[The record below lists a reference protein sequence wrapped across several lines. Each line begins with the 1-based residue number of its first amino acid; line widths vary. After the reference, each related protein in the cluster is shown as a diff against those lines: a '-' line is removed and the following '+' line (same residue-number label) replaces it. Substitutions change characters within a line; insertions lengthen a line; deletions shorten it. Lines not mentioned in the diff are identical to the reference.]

1 MEIAPEREVG
11 ERVVPASGFRVFS
24 VPASNTIPSPDG
36 ANLQPGTRNPE
47 LGTLLVLLFAPLAVA
62 KDPPVS
68 GKEVTEFRDLDKA
81 VLEFMQTIDASA
93 ATVAVSK
100 DGKLLHSRGYG
111 HADGNKKK
119 PTPPDALFRIAS
131 VSKPV
136 TSAMVYTAIRDKKL
150 DADAKAFD
158 LIGAKP
164 PGKQKVAD
172 ERIKDVTVKHL
183 LEHKGGWDAEKAGDL
198 AFMTTEVATE
208 LKLSRPLKSTDV
220 ITYALTRPLQF
231 DPGSKEAYSN
241 FGYCVLGRVL
251 ETVHKK
257 PFADC
262 LNDFT
267 KPLGAKDIR
276 VGTTKK
282 RDPREVWYPV
292 PDDNLPWE
300 LMDAFGGLVASA
312 PALCSFL
319 DGYWVSGD
327 PREKGQTG
335 DGTFFGSLPGTTAMV
350 RQRQDG
356 YNVAVLFNNR
366 RTKTFRD
373 DNDTLKKVVDA
384 AVDGTATKK

>member
-1 MEIAPEREVG
+1 M
-11 ERVVPASGFRVFS
+11 RVRLPVLA
-24 VPASNTIPSPDG
+24 
-36 ANLQPGTRNPE
+36 
-47 LGTLLVLLFAPLAVA
+47 LLLAFAPLGVA

-68 GKEVTEFRDLDKA
+68 GKEVAEFRDLDKA

-100 DGKLLHSRGYG
+100 DGTPLHSRGFGY
-111 HADGNKKK
+111 ADANKKK
-119 PTPPDALFRIAS
+119 PAPPDALFRIAS

-136 TSAMVYTAIRDKKL
+136 TSAMVKAAIRDKKL

-172 ERIKDVTVKHL
+172 ERIADVTVAHL
-183 LEHKGGWDAEKAGDL
+183 LEHKGGWDTAKAGDL
-198 AFMTTEVATE
+198 MFKPAEAAAE
-208 LKLSRPLKSTDV
+208 LKLTRPLKPVDV
-220 ITYALTRPLQF
+220 ISYALTRPLQF

-257 PFADC
+257 PYADC
-262 LNDFT
+262 LNEHIA
-267 KPLGAKDIR
+267 KPLGVKDIK
-276 VGTTKK
+276 VGFALSKK

-292 PDDNLPWE
+292 PDDSYPLDV
-300 LMDAFGGLVASA
+300 MDAHGGLIASA
-312 PALCSFL
+312 PALCKFL
-319 DGYWVSGD
+319 DAYWVTGD

-350 RQRQDG
+350 RQRADG

-366 RTKTFRD
+366 RPKTFKD

-384 AVDGTATKK
+384 AIDGIPEKK